1 LYRGLVEG
9 ANFLIFLWLFV
20 EGRVLVHFGAEP
32 FGVLFGMVVRN
43 IKGLD
48 GKEVSAAPAPTA
60 LL

>member
-1 LYRGLVEG
+1 
-9 ANFLIFLWLFV
+9 LWFFV

-43 IKGLD
+43 KKGLD